1 MNKNDLINNFLFE
14 IEGQFHQPN
23 AELLSRFY
31 DYMKLNKKIKINWFK
46 VVASLTYTTGLM
58 LTIVG
63 MINSIENFALG
74 IVLLIIGALLI
85 IKS

>member
-14 IEGQFHQPN
+14 INGQFHQPD
-23 AELLSRFY
+23 AKLLSRFY
-31 DYMKLNKKIKINWFK
+31 DYIELNKTKKFNWFK
-46 VVASLTYTTGLM
+46 IVASFAYTIGLM

-63 MINSIENFALG
+63 IINSIEKFALG
-74 IVLLIIGALLI
+74 IVLLIIGSLLI